1 MFAARHSGDHREQ
14 ITRRDALR
22 TGTLGLLGA
31 GAGIGRG
38 IALKLAESGAKV
50 AVHYYQKED
59 QAKATLEKLRALGSD
74 GFVVQ
79 ADVCQPEEIRRMFAQ
94 IKSEFGALDI
104 FVNNARP
111 EVPTF
116 YDGPMTISLD
126 MFDFA
131 MDSQAKA
138 FLVGVREAVPLM
150 RDGGRI
156 IALTY
161 APGCRFGSWQ
171 PWVAMGAAKAALEV
185 LCRYFAVALAPRQIT
200 VNAVSPGWTDDSVLN
215 SLPQS
220 VQDAVRN
227 WQQAGWTPMR
237 RLGLPADIAGR
248 RVPARYAT
256 VEPDGAEACIVTT
269 RGPWSRDFLVWMA
282 LLDAPLAVIGPPE
295 LAEAARVLVARLTAA
310 A

>member
-1 MFAARHSGDHREQ
+1 MNLKGKY
-14 ITRRDALR
+14 ALV
-22 TGTLGLLGA
+22 TGGSR
-31 GAGIGRG
+31 GIGRG
-38 IALKLAESGAKV
+38 IVLKLAQSGAKV

-59 QAKATLEKLRALGSD
+59 QAKATLEKLRAAGSD

-79 ADVCQPEEIRRMFAQ
+79 ADVCQPEEIRRMFARV
-94 IKSEFGALDI
+94 KSEFGALDI

-138 FLVGVREAVPLM
+138 FLVGVREAIPMM

-156 IALTY
+156 IAMTY
-161 APGCRFGSWQ
+161 APGGRFGSWQ

-200 VNAVSPGWTDDSVLN
+200 VNAVSPGWTDDSVFN
-215 SLPQS
+215 TLPEAAQNMI
-220 VQDAVRN
+220 RN
-227 WQQAGWTPMR
+227 WHEAGWTPMR
-237 RLGLPADIAGR
+237 RLGIPADLGNA
-248 RVPARYAT
+248 V
-256 VEPDGAEACIVTT
+256 
-269 RGPWSRDFLVWMA
+269 A
-282 LLDAPLAVIGPPE
+282 LLCSPEANWITGQLLDVDGGAALMDAHLPLEIQQIPANK
-295 LAEAARVLVARLTAA
+295 AQAA
-310 A
+310 

>member
-1 MFAARHSGDHREQ
+1 M
-14 ITRRDALR
+14 
-22 TGTLGLLGA
+22 TLGGKYALVTG
-31 GAGIGRG
+31 GSRGIGRG

-50 AVHYYQKED
+50 AIHYYQKED
-59 QAKATLEKLRALGSD
+59 QAKATLEKIRAAGSD

-79 ADVCQPEEIRRMFAQ
+79 ANVCKPEEIRRMFARV
-94 IKSEFGALDI
+94 KSEFGALDI

-138 FLVGVREAVPLM
+138 FLVGVREAVAMM

-156 IALTY
+156 IAMTY
-161 APGCRFGSWQ
+161 APGGRSGSWQ

-200 VNAVSPGWTDDSVLN
+200 VNAVSPGWTDDSVFN
-215 SLPQS
+215 TLPEAAQNMI
-220 VQDAVRN
+220 RN
-227 WQQAGWTPMR
+227 WHEGGWTPMR
-237 RLGLPADIAGR
+237 RLGTPADLGNAVALLCSPTANWITGQTLDVDGGATLMDAHLPLEIQQLPAKQ
-248 RVPARYAT
+248 T
-256 VEPDGAEACIVTT
+256 H
-269 RGPWSRDFLVWMA
+269 
-282 LLDAPLAVIGPPE
+282 
-295 LAEAARVLVARLTAA
+295 AA
-310 A
+310 